1 MQRYSVAGR
10 DRPTPIRPSCL
21 RSLRGE
27 WGEFTFGA
35 GVRSPGPACGP
46 AFVLTMVTPGCRVD
60 RGPDWFSATNHTFRL
75 FYVWSVRTPPVG
87 RSNTARHCPFTG
99 ALLTAAG
106 RAIPG
111 NVHPPGRFPLPPTY
125 ASYRQL
131 HPRDGWTPAGPS
143 RTDERRTRHDGAS
156 PGYESPAFSEQETAR
171 RIYVPSGR
179 ILTCR

>member
-111 NVHPPGRFPLPPTY
+111 NVHPPVVSRSPLRTPPIDNYTPEMGGPRPGRLEPTSGGRGTMARVPGTNRRRFQSKKPLVGFTF
-125 ASYRQL
+125 L
-131 HPRDGWTPAGPS
+131 
-143 RTDERRTRHDGAS
+143 
-156 PGYESPAFSEQETAR
+156 PGGF
-171 RIYVPSGR
+171 
-179 ILTCR
+179 